1 MHWYVAVP
9 VAEQARLRVI
19 GQDVVSVLGRRR
31 LLGAGQLVH
40 LDGLH
45 FVAHDCA
52 SLQICEFRSTSLGQG
67 LRMRK
72 IRQSVRP
79 VSRKSSRA
87 LKPAG
92 GLYSN
97 LVVSTPRRVSREYST
112 AVESKN
118 TVVFLYLNKETCWQV
133 REIHCSLGTRL

>member
-1 MHWYVAVP
+1 
-9 VAEQARLRVI
+9 
-19 GQDVVSVLGRRR
+19 
-31 LLGAGQLVH
+31 
-40 LDGLH
+40 
-45 FVAHDCA
+45 
-52 SLQICEFRSTSLGQG
+52 
-67 LRMRK
+67 MRK

-133 REIHCSLGTRL
+133 RRNTAPVGLGFDN